1 MTAFVLQGH
10 IYESLI
16 DEFRVQPIASLMIH
30 SYILQNKT
38 AIYIYISAFKDLAT
52 DLQRLATEMSVL
64 QLSHFCFVTLNN
76 VLPGNISL
84 RWKGVNIRINMI

>member
-1 MTAFVLQGH
+1 
-10 IYESLI
+10 
-16 DEFRVQPIASLMIH
+16 MIH

-64 QLSHFCFVTLNN
+64 QLSLIPA
-76 VLPGNISL
+76 L
-84 RWKGVNIRINMI
+84 